1 MTTKI
6 KHIHIA
12 KSPCYPPYGISVE
25 YTDGREF
32 WDCACAASTEEQ
44 ALAHAKEQYPRRK
57 VLMWD
62 NPKHY
67 SNRAQ

>member
-1 MTTKI
+1 MRPKI

-12 KSPCYPPYGISVE
+12 KNPSYPPYGIVVE
-25 YTDGREF
+25 YADGREL
-32 WDCACAASTEEQ
+32 WDADCAASTEEQ
-44 ALAHAKEQYPRRK
+44 ALARAKEEHPRRN

-67 SNRAQ
+67 SNRKE

>member
-1 MTTKI
+1 VI

-12 KSPCYPPYGISVE
+12 KNPSYPPYGVIVE
-25 YTDGREF
+25 YTDGREL
-32 WDCACAASTEEQ
+32 WDGDCAASTEEQ
-44 ALAHAKEQYPRRK
+44 ALAHAKEQHPRRK

-67 SNRAQ
+67 GTRKGA